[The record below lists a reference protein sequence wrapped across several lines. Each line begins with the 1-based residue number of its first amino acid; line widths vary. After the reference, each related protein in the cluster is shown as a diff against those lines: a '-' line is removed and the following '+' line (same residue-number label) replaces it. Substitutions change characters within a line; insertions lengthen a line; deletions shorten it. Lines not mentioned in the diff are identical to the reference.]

1 MNEVEKY
8 LFNFRFVP
16 PLHVINGTF
25 ADKARFLMKK
35 TLFAAAIFGAMTSF
49 AAGAQAVEQP
59 RFFDNFSIGVDGGVT
74 TPLSHQA
81 FFGSMRGIVGLH
93 IGKQITPTF
102 GVGVEG
108 SFGINTSSWKGRMH
122 SSTVFDDSYVG
133 VYGTVDLF
141 NLFGGYPCYT
151 RPFSIEA
158 VAGAGWGHTY
168 FNEKADKA
176 NPYNYFMTSAGL
188 NFNFNV
194 SDHVTVALKPR
205 VGWNMTADYEYT
217 AVAYNKN
224 KATFSLMAGVSYRFG
239 RGFTCVTPYNQA
251 QVDALNAE
259 INGLRSD
266 LAASNDANLAL
277 QQRANALA
285 GELQACQNKAP
296 EVVKEVTNQYNSVR
310 FVFFRIGSSVVTADQ
325 MPNVEMIADYMKS
338 HPKSSVIIKGYAS
351 RDGNY
356 DFNIKLA
363 KNRAE
368 SVKKALVSKYKIAA
382 DRITAEGEGIGNMFE
397 QESWNRVSIC
407 TLENE

>member
-16 PLHVINGTF
+16 RPHVNGTV

-59 RFFDNFSIGVDGGVT
+59 KFFDNFSIGIDGGVT
-74 TPLSHQA
+74 TPLSH
-81 FFGSMRGIVGLH
+81 
-93 IGKQITPTF
+93 QITPTF

-108 SFGINTSSWKGRMH
+108 TFGINTSSWKGRIH
-122 SSTVFDDSYVG
+122 SSTAFDDSYVG